1 MAKKKKKKDVPAAP
15 KPKRRRANQRRSR
28 KRSNNL
34 SGWLLLGGVV
44 VLLLLGYFY
53 FSSSSAPPVDAARLA
68 DDPLLGTEAPVVT
81 IVEFGD
87 FGCHACQGW
96 HQAGIREQIMAN
108 YGDQVR
114 FVWRDFPVITPQ
126 SPKAAEAAQCAHD
139 QGRFWDYHD
148 LLYER
153 APKIGES
160 DLKEYAAEVGL
171 DSQAFE
177 SCLDSNQHQATVQHD
192 LDAARD
198 LRLRGTPSFVVDGQV
213 LTGPPSYQTLEGL
226 IQSALGS

>member
-1 MAKKKKKKDVPAAP
+1 MAKKKKKQAGNMSKS
-15 KPKRRRANQRRSR
+15 KGRRGNRRATR
-28 KRSNNL
+28 KKSNRQL
-34 SGWLLLGGVV
+34 YWGLAIVGLVV
-44 VLLLLGYFY
+44 VAIGVFY
-53 FSSSSAPPVDAARLA
+53 FSTPSAPPVEAARLEN
-68 DDPLLGTEAPVVT
+68 DPVLGGDEPAVT

-96 HQAGIREQIMAN
+96 HQAGIREQIMAK

-139 QGRFWDYHD
+139 QGQFWPYHD

-153 APKIGES
+153 APKIRVNE
-160 DLKEYAAEVGL
+160 LKAYASEVGL
-171 DSQAFE
+171 DSEAFNT
-177 SCLDSNQHQATVQHD
+177 CLDSNQHQATVQYD

-198 LRLRGTPSFVVDGQV
+198 LRLRGTPSFIVDGQT
-213 LTGPPSYQTLEGL
+213 LAGPPSYQMLESL
-226 IQSALGS
+226 IQTALGS